1 MHAHRI
7 IGGPG
12 GSGVEA
18 VLSQGTALAE
28 LVQGRHDIV
37 GFYPR
42 GVGRSGPVVDCWPGN
57 PAARAQFETLYY
69 PETSNA
75 SSTALGRQ
83 FAASDIFGKACS
95 RTVGGKNGT
104 AAFVSTPAVARDL
117 LSFVKAEQNSL
128 PAGSKRDGKLWYM
141 GVSYGTVLGSTFAHL
156 FPERVGR
163 MILDGVVDAE
173 DYYSVGWKSN
183 LYDADKAVDSFVDTC
198 FEAGPRNCS
207 FWSNGPQK
215 IRSRLDTILQGLK
228 DHPIPI
234 FPSDA
239 CPLPLLATYS
249 DLKQYMV
256 QATYAPLQGF
266 PELADILSTL
276 EKGNTT
282 AYVAAVTD
290 LSIPA
295 DPCNYN
301 YPETG
306 TKDIQTLIKCAD
318 GGASPAHDQIPKTF
332 SEYKSYINDLTK
344 QSSFFGEVWP
354 TNANGV
360 LCRSLDVTPPKTGS
374 LSESILAARHTAN
387 PILFVTAEIDP
398 VAPKRGYVYIAN
410 DSVGSAFAN

>member
-1 MHAHRI
+1 MHANAIR

-18 VLSQGTALAE
+18 ALSQGAAIAE

-37 GFYPR
+37 GFDPR
-42 GVGRSGPVVDCWPGN
+42 GVGRSGPVADCWPDN

-69 PETSNA
+69 PETSSA

-83 FAASDIFGKACS
+83 FAASHIFGKTC
-95 RTVGGKNGT
+95 TGPVGGRNGAT
-104 AAFVSTPAVARDL
+104 AFVSTPAVARDL
-117 LSFVKAEQNSL
+117 LSFVKAEQK
-128 PAGSKRDGKLWYM
+128 GSKRDGKLWYL
-141 GVSYGTVLGSTFAHL
+141 GVSYGTVLGSTFGHL
-156 FPERVGR
+156 FPEHVGR
-163 MILDGVVDAE
+163 VILDGVVDAE
-173 DYYSVGWKSN
+173 DYYNVGWKSN

-198 FEAGPRNCS
+198 FEAGPKNCS
-207 FWSNGPQK
+207 FWTNGPQK
-215 IRSRLDTILQGLK
+215 IRSRLDTILQDLK

-234 FPSDA
+234 TASGA

-249 DLKQYMV
+249 YLKQYIL

-266 PELADILSTL
+266 PTLADILSSL

-282 AYVAAVTD
+282 AYVAAVTN

-301 YPETG
+301 YRETG
-306 TKDIQTLIKCAD
+306 TGTHDIATLIKCAD
-318 GGASPAHDQIPKTF
+318 GAASRGHDQIPKSF
-332 SEYKSYINDLTK
+332 SEYRSYVNDLTK

-360 LCRSLDVTPPKTGS
+360 LCRSFDMTPPSTGS
-374 LSESILAARHTAN
+374 LAEPILATRHTAN

-398 VAPKRGYVYIAN
+398 VAPKRVYIP
-410 DSVGSAFAN
+410 S